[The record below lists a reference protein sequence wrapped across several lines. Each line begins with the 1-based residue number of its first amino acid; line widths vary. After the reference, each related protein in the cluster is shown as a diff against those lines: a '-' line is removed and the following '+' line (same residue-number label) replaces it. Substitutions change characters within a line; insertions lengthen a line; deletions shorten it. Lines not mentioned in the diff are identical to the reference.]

1 MKVYR
6 IIERVVLILSFV
18 FFGVACLLGAITLE
32 MADVEI
38 SKQVLTIAMSGFA
51 FVGFF
56 LFNSKNEVAKKV
68 GFGLTTGGMVYL
80 ASVSISSL
88 EVSTVSVVGLVGIIL
103 FVIYLML
110 KLIEKI
116 ISKDVDVVY
125 PEQDKKIQAVLAW
138 KKLLEEGI
146 ISKEEFEKKRVEILK
161 LK

>member
-18 FFGVACLLGAITLE
+18 FFGLTCLLGAITLE
-32 MADVEI
+32 MADVQI
-38 SKQVLTIAMSGFA
+38 SKEVLAIAMSGFA

-68 GFGLTTGGMVYL
+68 GFGLTTGGMIYL
-80 ASVSISSL
+80 AYNSISLLSD
-88 EVSTVSVVGLVGIIL
+88 STASVIGLVGIIL

>member
-6 IIERVVLILSFV
+6 IIEQVVLILSFV
-18 FFGVACLLGAITLE
+18 FFGLTCLLGAITLE
-32 MADVEI
+32 MGDVYI
-38 SKQVLTIAMSGFA
+38 SKEVLTIAMSGFA

-56 LFNSKNEVAKKV
+56 LFNNKNEVAKKV
-68 GFGLTTGGMVYL
+68 GFGLTTGGMIYL
-80 ASVSISSL
+80 AYISISLLSD
-88 EVSTVSVVGLVGIIL
+88 STPSIIGLVGLIL